1 MKKFVFFFV
10 FVCVMAL
17 FSGCV
22 APRAVVVDTYPSPS
36 VVVYSDGYYRPYY
49 YRPYY
54 GRPYYSRP
62 YHRPTPPPPPPRHHS
77 KPHHH
82 HR

>member
-1 MKKFVFFFV
+1 MKKIVFFFV
-10 FVCVMAL
+10 FVCVMVL
-17 FSGCV
+17 FSSCV
-22 APRAVVVDTYPSPS
+22 APRAVVVDTYPSPA

-82 HR
+82 HH